1 MLMKTLKVSA
11 VSMSL
16 ALLASLPTLAF
27 ASEQDDA
34 VRLCQDQIRR
44 VYGVNDFRHVWAD
57 PEGNHKFIVH
67 GKVRQEDH
75 QYPFNCKIK
84 RGHVKSYAY
93 DGPHDK
99 HADDSSDLG
108 KAVAVGVGLA
118 IVAAIASQA
127 GKDDAS
133 SGSQLPKQSVL
144 EDECHDNLQYRMR
157 DEHYSIRN
165 VRLKSSRLEGRTLM
179 GDGAAIADD
188 RQRNRFTYTCYFDES
203 GHVVDSRYHLY

>member
-1 MLMKTLKVSA
+1 
-11 VSMSL
+11 MSF
-16 ALLASLPTLAF
+16 ALLTSLPTLAF

-34 VRLCQDQIRR
+34 VRLCQDQIRQ

-57 PEGNHKFIVH
+57 QRGNHKFIVQ
-67 GKVRQEDH
+67 GKVRRENH

-84 RGHVKSYAY
+84 RGQVKSYAY

-99 HADDSSDLG
+99 HADDGSDLG

-165 VRLKSSRLEGRTLM
+165 VRLRNSRLEGRTLT

-188 RQRNRFTYTCYFDES
+188 RRRNRFTYTCYFNES